1 MKSKVLALS
10 AITASFIA
18 IILTLGAYIE
28 LIDLFAIV
36 VSSVFVMVPLYYKS
50 YLGGW
55 LSCLA
60 GGLIAFMCSGFN
72 IMSLVFPAYFVF
84 FGIYPLIRCKF
95 LDKKVNLWVIY
106 IVGIIWCMLTFY
118 GMYFYYTA
126 IMGQI
131 FEGVPVWI
139 AKYLLYV
146 VGIVGFVFYFIY
158 DFYIVTA
165 RRSIDK
171 YVGKIIK

>member
-10 AITASFIA
+10 AITASMIA
-18 IILTLGAYIE
+18 IFLTLGAYIE
-28 LIDLFAIV
+28 IIDLFAIV
-36 VSSVFVMVPLYYKS
+36 VSSVLVLLPLYYNS

-60 GGLIAFMCSGFN
+60 GGLIAFLCSGFN
-72 IMSLVFPAYFVF
+72 IMSLVFPAYFCF
-84 FGIYPLIRCKF
+84 FGVYPLIRCKF
-95 LDKKVNLWVIY
+95 IEKKVNKWISY
-106 IVGIIWCMLTFY
+106 ILGLVWCVLTFY

-131 FEGVPVWI
+131 FEGIPVWI
-139 AKYLLYV
+139 ADYMLYA

-158 DFYIVTA
+158 DFYVASA
-165 RRSIDK
+165 RRMIDK